1 MRIGALNFKPFI
13 YNTNSLNRNSL
24 NKISAISEDLPS
36 RKTDFTG
43 LAAADR
49 NENPLRKGETSNFT
63 DVFQKQFYKGRQNAS
78 MLFQP
83 SERSDEFFLNK
94 ASSQNLNAMQR
105 AIEAYQSSM
114 IA

>member
-43 LAAADR
+43 LAASDW
-49 NENPLRKGETSNFT
+49 NENPLHKGETSNFT
-63 DVFQKQFYKGRQNAS
+63 DVFQKQFYKSRQNAS
-78 MLFQP
+78 MLFKP
-83 SERSDEFFLNK
+83 SEHSDEFLLNK
-94 ASSQNLNAMQR
+94 TSSQNLNTMQR